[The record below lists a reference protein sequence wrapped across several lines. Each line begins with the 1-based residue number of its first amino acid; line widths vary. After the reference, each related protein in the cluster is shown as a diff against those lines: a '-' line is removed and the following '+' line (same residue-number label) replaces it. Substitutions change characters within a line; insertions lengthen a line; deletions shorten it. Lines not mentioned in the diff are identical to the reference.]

1 MAEPL
6 PPSVREL
13 CADRK
18 RVIARYPPQV
28 KLWRLSRRSP
38 SLMARLFPSLVVPPF
53 PQPTALFTIRC
64 YDTSVACFYRIYE
77 FAVIHDDI
85 RFRNEIEYFCH
96 QPWPIK
102 SLPDPRDFD
111 PERAAFLAALTHILC
126 ASFNARIEMGLPR
139 DAPAYIADFDALRAQ
154 PKILE
159 KPPRWVEK
167 TPPLRRPIRINAHEL
182 PGTHGNHHEVTS
194 LSFYLGHTAKG
205 NHPQAHTFAPVPF
218 YSAFNCSLY
227 FPITSSNA
235 AQFGWGS
242 LYSCAHTTTVS
253 YETAAPSFISLR

>member
-1 MAEPL
+1 MDFLATVFRWIMDPYQNMAEPL

-28 KLWRLSRRSP
+28 KRWRLSQRSP

-53 PQPTALFTIRC
+53 PRPNALFTIRG
-64 YDTSVACFYRIYE
+64 YDTSAACFYRIYE

-96 QPWPIK
+96 QPWPIE

-111 PERAAFLAALTHILC
+111 PERAAFPAALTDILC

-139 DAPAYIADFDALRAQ
+139 DAPAYITDFNALRARPQ
-154 PKILE
+154 VLE
-159 KPPRWVEK
+159 KPPQWAEK
-167 TPPLRRPIRINAHEL
+167 TPSLRRPLRINAHEGD
-182 PGTHGNHHEVTS
+182 PG
-194 LSFYLGHTAKG
+194 LSSHLERMGIIMKSPPYLFT
-205 NHPQAHTFAPVPF
+205 
-218 YSAFNCSLY
+218 
-227 FPITSSNA
+227 
-235 AQFGWGS
+235 
-242 LYSCAHTTTVS
+242 
-253 YETAAPSFISLR
+253 